1 MVMPRIPKT
10 SGNPERNFFKI
21 GGLVGIDVS
30 SPVQD
35 VPDNKCRHL
44 LNYIPIIGKR
54 IKKVPGWTAVTTT
67 VAGNPLPSN
76 IVRMYTVY
84 VGAAAGT
91 PAVPFL
97 VMFLAAGS
105 CYAKNLNTGTT
116 ALVWA
121 AATFT
126 DPRIVQ
132 WKQERIVVVDPANG
146 SFTWNGTTA
155 AVVDATIDGNY
166 ITVWEGRLFIFRIDT
181 NAVIFTAP
189 DTYNDFNTANG
200 AGVVEITVPNVR
212 GNITG
217 IATTTDIIYVF
228 AENATLTISNLEQDG
243 ANVVFRIANLYG
255 YRGCKFPD
263 TIAVYENH
271 VYMMDEKG
279 IWEIVGYDSRRISEP
294 DIDEL
299 LSQLQNSEFSPVGF
313 IASMYNIDFYAVV
326 VKIAIPGVTNDEKWM
341 LCFYNQGWFIIKY
354 GHDIT
359 FVSDGIEIGGTI
371 YNFEADGVTVRN
383 YFNEASTEAIE
394 STFIS
399 KGYTLQN
406 DFLDKRF
413 TRFGI
418 TISEMS
424 GTLNFQAAILGD
436 EADYLFTLSPTFN
449 ASVVWVNEVG
459 TVVQWQNGTPAD
471 VDWVLNGDTVQV
483 KRGINGR
490 GKAPQIILSETS
502 AQRYTIDEMLLE
514 YYYRARW

>member
-1 MVMPRIPKT
+1 MAVAIPK
-10 SGNPERNFFKI
+10 SQGDPERNFYKI
-21 GGLVGIDVS
+21 GNIIGMDVS

-44 LNYIPIIGKR
+44 QNYIPIIGKR
-54 IKKVPGWTAVTTT
+54 IKKVPGWTAVSTL
-67 VAGNPLPSN
+67 VSGSPLPSN

-91 PAVPFL
+91 PAVPRL
-97 VMFLAAGS
+97 VMFLANGS

-116 ALVWA
+116 AQVWA
-121 AATFT
+121 SSTFT
-126 DPRIVQ
+126 NPRLVQ
-132 WKQERIVVVDPANG
+132 WKQERIVVVDPSAG
-146 SFTWNGTTA
+146 TKTWNGTTTA
-155 AVVDATIDGNY
+155 NVDLTVKGNY
-166 ITVWEGRLFIFRIDT
+166 ITVWEGRLFIFRTDT

-212 GNITG
+212 GSITG

-271 VYMMDEKG
+271 VYFMDEKG

-294 DIDEL
+294 DIDSL
-299 LSQLQNSEFSPVGF
+299 LPQLQNSEYSPVGF
-313 IASMYNIDFYAVV
+313 IASMYHIDFYAVV
-326 VKIAIPGVTNDEKWM
+326 VKIAITGVTNDEKWI

-383 YFNEASTEAIE
+383 YFDEASVENVE
-394 STFIS
+394 SIFIS
-399 KGYTLQN
+399 KGYTLEN

-418 TISEMS
+418 TISEMT

-436 EADYLFTLSPTFN
+436 GADYIFPLSPTYN
-449 ASVVWVNEVG
+449 AAVVWVNASG
-459 TVVQWQNGTPAD
+459 AVVQWQNGTPAD
-471 VDWVLNGDTVQV
+471 VDWVLSGNTVEAKQ
-483 KRGINGR
+483 GINGR
-490 GKAPQIILSETS
+490 GKAPQITLTETS
-502 AQRYTIDEMLLE
+502 AQRYTIDRMLLE